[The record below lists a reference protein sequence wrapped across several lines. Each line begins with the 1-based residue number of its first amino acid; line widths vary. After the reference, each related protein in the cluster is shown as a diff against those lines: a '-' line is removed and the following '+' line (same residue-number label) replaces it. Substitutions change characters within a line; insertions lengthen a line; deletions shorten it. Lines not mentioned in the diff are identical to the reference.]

1 MPCNNYSDTVQNDK
15 SLNIYEV
22 GEEAEIFYGSCQ
34 AIWIENF
41 EMRSIPWLLTP
52 EQKEKHFSMA
62 LDLLEHAETDE
73 NFLQKS

>member
-34 AIWIENF
+34 AI
-41 EMRSIPWLLTP
+41 
-52 EQKEKHFSMA
+52 
-62 LDLLEHAETDE
+62 
-73 NFLQKS
+73 